1 MVSSKKT
8 KKITKSEDLN
18 RFAIVLKELLINNEA
33 KTIKEGIENYLKEI
47 TNKNQFGFLLKNSK
61 PFSNKGVSGAQ
72 ISLINTKSKSYILK
86 YYTIQ
91 NDKSD
96 FVNSAGCI
104 RLYYPYNELVINTI
118 LTNMKYFLTSSK
130 FLLFKK
136 KYETH
141 ILKIKDFGI
150 YKKKSFI
157 LNDKVGFTKNKQN
170 FTSLD
175 DLLEKNIIPLL
186 KSEFGFSD
194 TKSNITK
201 NNIKKNIKKDK
212 LNKQKEFDAIL
223 KTLVNKIDDLFKCM
237 LFLNSNIGYIHSDLN
252 CKNIFIKSEVS
263 KKSESSKVKSHR
275 ISLITDYKLLVSD
288 LDKATLNINNI
299 SILPYP
305 EKISEGFISQT
316 YLGSRFKNIYEVRY
330 QCYRNM
336 RLCNMF
342 ESYHFDRFTLL
353 YDIYTKLYIKLYL
366 IFKKQDKTLTLEQY
380 YDKLRIL
387 NRFTKKK
394 LNLNSSDFKIFY
406 ERINNSLLV
415 KLKKDD
421 IRLSFHINA
430 MIYNFCKR
438 IK

>member
-1 MVSSKKT
+1 MSSSKKT

-33 KTIKEGIENYLKEI
+33 KTIKEGIENYLKTI
-47 TNKNQFGFLLKNSK
+47 TNKNQFRFLLKNSK

-72 ISLINTKSKSYILK
+72 ISLIITKSKSYILK

-118 LTNMKYFLTSSK
+118 LTNMNHFLTSSK

-136 KYETH
+136 KYESH

-201 NNIKKNIKKDK
+201 KNIKKDK
-212 LNKQKEFDAIL
+212 LNKQKQIDTIIRTF
-223 KTLVNKIDDLFKCM
+223 VNKIDDLFKCM

-252 CKNIFIKSEVS
+252 CKNIFIKSEVT
-263 KKSESSKVKSHR
+263 KKGKSSKVKSYP

-288 LDKATLNINNI
+288 LDKATLKLNNTT
-299 SILPYP
+299 ILPYP
-305 EKISEGFISQT
+305 EKISEGSISQT
-316 YLGSRFKNIYEVRY
+316 YLGSRFKNVYEMRY

-336 RLCNMF
+336 RLCNLF

-366 IFKKQDKTLTLEQY
+366 VLKKSNKKLTIETY
-380 YDKLRIL
+380 YEKLKIL
-387 NRFTKKK
+387 NQFTKKK
-394 LNLNSSDFKIFY
+394 LNLNSDEFKLFY
-406 ERINNSLLV
+406 ERINNSF
-415 KLKKDD
+415 
-421 IRLSFHINA
+421 SS
-430 MIYNFCKR
+430 
-438 IK
+438 